1 MKNDNKKKQVVI
13 IVLSFLAVCL
23 VAGLFLRTN
32 TAKGTQDMPVQGGER
47 NPDTGKQGDGESRL
61 SSTPMPSGE
70 IVDGLGNDGKD
81 AGNSPTPTQQGEISS
96 QPSDDKKGAENLPTP
111 TTQGKENNQPG
122 SDAGDTP
129 EAGDKISDSGEK
141 DEMTEPKASATPKP
155 EKVTTIPQVIEKPT
169 ATPLPEKNKD
179 QSEDRG
185 DTGKEKPEETKNE
198 DSGNKLNSPSEA
210 TPPPTPPADDKD
222 TVPME
227 NPDKDGNCRPEHKNP
242 EKEETKKGESSEESK
257 PPKKEEKPSK
267 EEPSKKD
274 DSKGEPP
281 SKDAIYVPGIGWVEY
296 EGPNSHGTAPN
307 AGTGDIIGDM

>member
-70 IVDGLGNDGKD
+70 IADVLGKDGKNVE
-81 AGNSPTPTQQGEISS
+81 NSPIPTLSEGISP

-141 DEMTEPKASATPKP
+141 DEMTKPKASATPEP
-155 EKVTTIPQVIEKPT
+155 EEVTATPQVTEKPT

-185 DTGKEKPEETKNE
+185 DTGKGKPEGTKKE

-210 TPPPTPPADDKD
+210 TPPPTPPADGKD
-222 TVPME
+222 TVPVE

-242 EKEETKKGESSEESK
+242 EKEETKKGESSEGNK
-257 PPKKEEKPSK
+257 PLKKEEKPSK

-281 SKDAIYVPGIGWVEY
+281 SEGAIYVPGFGWVEY
-296 EGPNSHGTAPN
+296 EGPNSYEIAPN